1 MQFTEIVLFS
11 FSLQVIAETFLCL
24 CGLRHNYIAQNDEL
38 WVSMIQRVKLTFNQT
53 ANSSLTVDEI
63 KTCLRNES
71 WDVWRAGRGGK
82 WVFVS
87 IKLFGMKRSMR
98 LESETIHV
106 KTSASFSPR
115 FMIHCWLCWFSS
127 NAANQNAK
135 KVHYE
140 FTLKIKTNLFP

>member
-115 FMIHCWLCWFSS
+115 FSTFHDPRLTVLVLIKRRESKCKESSLRIHI
-127 NAANQNAK
+127 
-135 KVHYE
+135 E
-140 FTLKIKTNLFP
+140 D